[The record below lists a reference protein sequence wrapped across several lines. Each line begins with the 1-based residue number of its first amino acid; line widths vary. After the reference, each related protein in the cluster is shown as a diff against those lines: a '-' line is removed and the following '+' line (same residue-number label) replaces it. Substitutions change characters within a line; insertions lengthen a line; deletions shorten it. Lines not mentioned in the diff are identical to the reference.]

1 MHEIFSC
8 STLIF
13 GCGNPLFRD
22 DGFGPAVIE
31 HLHGHCD
38 IPDHVAALD
47 VGTAASSLLFDVLLM
62 PKKPRCLFIVD
73 AVSQTGRVPGE
84 LFEIDIEQVPRRR
97 RAEFSL
103 HQFPSVD
110 LLSELRRDAGVEVRI
125 LAVQAKV
132 IPEEVEQGLS
142 AEVEA
147 AVPRACGW
155 LLKEVEAYRI
165 EEEE

>member
-1 MHEIFSC
+1 MHEIFGR

-31 HLHGHCD
+31 YLHAHCD

-47 VGTAASSLLFDVLLM
+47 VGTAASSLLFDVVLM

-73 AVSQTGRVPGE
+73 AVMLPGHAPGE
-84 LFEIDIEQVPRRR
+84 LFEIDFDQIPRRR
-97 RAEFSL
+97 KAEFSL

-110 LLSELRRDAGVEVRI
+110 LLIELRRDAGVEVRI

-132 IPEEVEQGLS
+132 IPDEVADGLS

-155 LLKEVEAYRI
+155 LLNEVEAYKD
-165 EEEE
+165 